1 MRRLA
6 YSEHSTN
13 FVEVG
18 YNEANDVCLLDF
30 NVGYHQTPLDLSVET
45 PHGLMDMGGLY
56 LWTRA
61 AMGTQYGW
69 PLLSAQHVEHNPSG
83 TGVSNLRALH

>member
-45 PHGLMDMGGLY
+45 PHDLY
-56 LWTRA
+56 GYGRIVPVDPSSHGNTAWLTLTFSA
-61 AMGTQYGW
+61 ACRTQ
-69 PLLSAQHVEHNPSG
+69 S
-83 TGVSNLRALH
+83 

>member
-30 NVGYHQTPLDLSVET
+30 NVGYHQTPLHLASR
-45 PHGLMDMGGLY
+45 HYGYGNC
-56 LWTRA
+56 TRS
-61 AMGTQYGW
+61 W
-69 PLLSAQHVEHNPSG
+69 PLLSAQHVEHSPSG